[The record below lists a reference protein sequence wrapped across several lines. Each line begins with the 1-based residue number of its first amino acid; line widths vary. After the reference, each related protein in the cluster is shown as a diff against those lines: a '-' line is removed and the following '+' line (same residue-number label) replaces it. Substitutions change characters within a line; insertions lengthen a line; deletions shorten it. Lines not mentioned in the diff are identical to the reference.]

1 MKRLIKS
8 GALALFLSTS
18 LAGVAPAQE
27 PVKIGLVS
35 TMSGPGGVMGRHHK
49 DGAELALEQLG
60 GKLGG
65 VPAEIIVGD
74 DQQKPD
80 IGRQVV
86 EGMLKRDKVKFVTGV
101 VFSNVLLAIVDPIVS
116 AGSILVSASGGPSE
130 IAGAKCMR
138 QFFSTSWQNDQAPE
152 AMGEYMTS
160 QGIKSVAIL
169 APNMVAGKDML
180 TGFKR
185 YYKGKVAAEIY
196 TNFTQADYQSE
207 MTQIRMAKPDAVFV
221 FYPGGLGIQFV
232 KQYAQSG
239 LQKQIPLYSVYT
251 QNETTIGAIGGAVAG
266 NYEAGFWSAGL
277 MNPVNAAFV
286 EAFRKKYGYLPSEYA
301 AASYD
306 AIRLIDSGM
315 RATGGNVDNNDALIA
330 AMEKAEF
337 DSVRGKFKFN
347 TNHFPVQ
354 DYYLFRLEKND
365 KGEYYRK
372 QEKLILAQHGDSYA
386 KSCQMK

>member
-1 MKRLIKS
+1 MKRLIKF

-130 IAGAKCMR
+130 IAGAKCTR

-185 YYKGKVAAEIY
+185 YYKGKIAAEIY

-286 EAFRKKYGYLPSEYA
+286 EAFRKKYGYFPSEYA

-306 AIRLIDSGM
+306 AIRLIDSGI

-330 AMEKAEF
+330 AMEKADF